1 MTTNTETVILSKIA
15 GSWTWSVGGGEV
27 DRLLLAMLM
36 LVLPL

>member
-1 MTTNTETVILSKIA
+1 MTTNNKTEMLSQMA

-27 DRLLLAMLM
+27 DRLLLAMLV